1 MKVRGPGVAGGR
13 HQVSGGAGRWENF
26 VMQRDPEDLFE
37 LSADLPELDG
47 VPMLHHLEG
56 FMDAG
61 AAGRLLAEH
70 LTSTGEP
77 VTVATFDVD
86 RLIDYRSR
94 RPTMIYSTDH
104 WESYEHPELV
114 VQLLHDLA
122 GAPFLLLT
130 GPEPDHEWD
139 LFAAAV
145 QGASAGL
152 GGGPLIGF
160 QGIPMGVPHT
170 RPLGVISHA
179 TRPDLITGQQQ
190 MPNKLQV
197 PGSVGALIELR
208 LGEAGRDALGF
219 AVHVPHYLS
228 QAVYPAAAL
237 ALLGAV
243 GTAAGLDL
251 PDGELREAS
260 QRTNAEI
267 DRQVSDSAEVA
278 ELVGALERQYDAY
291 AASGGD
297 DAGSGNGLLDGGNIP
312 TADELAAQFE
322 RFLAERQQRGDSPDR

>member
-1 MKVRGPGVAGGR
+1 
-13 HQVSGGAGRWENF
+13 
-26 VMQRDPEDLFE
+26 MQRDPEDLFE
-37 LSADLPELDG
+37 LSAALPELDG

-70 LTSTGEP
+70 LASTCEP
-77 VTVATFDVD
+77 ETVATFDVD

-122 GAPFLLLT
+122 GSPFLLLT

-139 LFAAAV
+139 LFTRAV
-145 QGASAGL
+145 QAASAGL

-197 PGSVGALIELR
+197 PGSVAALIELR

-228 QAVYPAAAL
+228 QAVYPEAAV
-237 ALLGAV
+237 ALLDTVTAV
-243 GTAAGLDL
+243 TGLELPSDDLRLAAD
-251 PDGELREAS
+251 
-260 QRTNAEI
+260 RTNSEI
-267 DRQVSDSAEVA
+267 DRQVAESTEVA
-278 ELVGALERQYDAY
+278 ELVTALERQYDTIAESTD
-291 AASGGD
+291 AEDGD
-297 DAGSGNGLLDGGNIP
+297 LLDGGQMP

-322 RFLAERQQRGDSPDR
+322 RFLEQQDRNDN